1 MTSRV
6 RAPFVEAFRSAVW
19 VRDKG
24 DARERDDSPGE
35 SVEGARGGLRSAL
48 GHQRRHF
55 RKRSPG
61 HRPARSHRAHEHGAF
76 RGGGGSVDH
85 SHVASSILNFGFPD
99 LLRRSID
106 ENRIND
112 IGAEIETAFTIFE
125 SRCIPGSVR
134 VTPDSRVPIEELRV
148 RFIISAEIRSD
159 PLNLPVRFVADF
171 ERDTGKIVVQRR

>member
-1 MTSRV
+1 M
-6 RAPFVEAFRSAVW
+6 
-19 VRDKG
+19 RDRG
-24 DARERDDSPGE
+24 DARERDDSPSE
-35 SVEGARGGLRSAL
+35 SVEGRAVVSGRRSVTKGAISESDLQAIVRHDLTAL
-48 GHQRRHF
+48 MNTVHF
-55 RKRSPG
+55 AAGEDLS
-61 HRPARSHRAHEHGAF
+61 
-76 RGGGGSVDH
+76 DH

-159 PLNLPVRFVADF
+159 PLNLPVRFVADL